1 MSFTISTVPTKIRLS
16 EIHNKLENEFMYGSA
31 LYNDA
36 IAKELQG
43 YLQELKNS
51 QRSPDGKWNLIR
63 KEANKLLGRSSNRSL
78 FKESGGDPFEKD
90 LIGLTEALLNVA
102 FNGKT
107 TSADLM
113 ETFSDRQNINTTKK
127 INSWA
132 GPMSIKI
139 ETKQGDI
146 ANFPDAIVKDILH
159 RVGQA
164 QEKIVQN
171 KKGELKISHRNYLD
185 LSAKQ
190 GHVDIKGTGASMV
203 IPLELQLGDTFMRLA
218 QILTNYNFSLK
229 NYRSSGYNNLWEEIK
244 IDTTN
249 PYKAYATVLANLG
262 YGISEINSSFERL
275 YYCNYA
281 LSVKG
286 NSSHASHGVAL
297 HMGHI
302 QSVYGLMG
310 EGLLNP
316 ASKDQQVDFIII
328 NDPTSNQIYVESAAN
343 LVYQVLRGVSKSVYL
358 DRMSHINIFGSGG
371 VRISGS
377 TLK

>member
-1 MSFTISTVPTKIRLS
+1 MSV
-16 EIHNKLENEFMYGSA
+16 
-31 LYNDA
+31 
-36 IAKELQG
+36 
-43 YLQELKNS
+43 
-51 QRSPDGKWNLIR
+51 
-63 KEANKLLGRSSNRSL
+63 
-78 FKESGGDPFEKD
+78 
-90 LIGLTEALLNVA
+90 
-102 FNGKT
+102 
-107 TSADLM
+107 
-113 ETFSDRQNINTTKK
+113 
-127 INSWA
+127 
-132 GPMSIKI
+132 KI
-139 ETKQGDI
+139 ETKQGNI
-146 ANFPDAIVKDILH
+146 ANFPDAVVKDILH

-164 QEKIVQN
+164 QERIVQN

-190 GHVDIKGTGASMV
+190 GHVDIKGTGASMI
-203 IPLELQLGDTFMRLA
+203 IPLELQFGDAFMRLA
-218 QILTNYNFSLK
+218 QILTNYNFSVK

-262 YGISEINSSFERL
+262 YEISEINSSFERL

-286 NSSHASHGVAL
+286 NSSHSSHGVAL

-343 LVYQVLRGVSKSVYL
+343 LVYEVLRGVSKSVYL
-358 DRMSHINIFGSGG
+358 DRMSHINVFGSGG

-377 TLK
+377 ALK